1 MRTKE
6 FEGIGKQYGTPAFV
20 FDTDAFAQQAE
31 WIDGVLGEQISLCYS
46 IKANP
51 FLLAALPSCIKNV
64 EVCSPG
70 ELTICERLGIT
81 PDSIIYS
88 GVNKGMEDITRAL
101 RYGVGIVTAESKTH
115 VRMVQE
121 AAKQLGC
128 GPVSMILRLSN
139 GNQFGMD
146 EKDLKQII
154 ASRAQYDALDIIGVH
169 YYTGTQK
176 KKADQVNKE
185 IIGLTTFLEQ
195 LEQELGYAVS
205 HVEYGPGLAVEYFN
219 APFAEKDRQLLAE
232 VADALHTLGS
242 KYHLTVEMG
251 RFLAS
256 SCGYYLTSV
265 ADLKNNGGTAY
276 VICDGGINHLK
287 YYGQTMAMQVPKITV
302 VAGEEQQSCAAEPGQ
317 TYGYTLC
324 GSLCTTADLL
334 VRKAE
339 LPELHLGDL
348 LVFHRCG
355 AYTVTEGIGLFLSRA
370 LPAVVLYSEAN
381 GARQVRAPYHTD
393 SWNTPGLEV

>member
-1 MRTKE
+1 MITKE
-6 FEGIGKQYGTPAFV
+6 LREIGKQYGTPAFV
-20 FDTDAFAQQAE
+20 FDTDAFASQAE
-31 WIDGVLGEQISLCYS
+31 WIDGILGEQISLCYS

-51 FLLAALPSCIKNV
+51 FLLAARPSCIKHV

-70 ELTICERLGIT
+70 ELAICERLHI
-81 PDSIIYS
+81 PPEMIIYS

-101 RYGVGIVTAESKTH
+101 RYGVGIVTAESVQH
-115 VRMVQE
+115 VCMVNE
-121 AAKQLGC
+121 AAKQLGMQQV
-128 GPVSMILRLSN
+128 PMILRLSN

-146 EKDLKQII
+146 EKDLAEVIDK
-154 ASRAQYDALDIIGVH
+154 RDQYAALAIMGVH

-185 IIGLTTFLEQ
+185 IRVFTEFLTQ
-195 LEQELGYAVS
+195 LEQEHHYTIS

-219 APFAEKDRQLLAE
+219 EPFAEKDKQLLGE
-232 VADALHTLGS
+232 VAKALHELGGR
-242 KYHLTVEMG
+242 YHLTIEMG

-265 ADLKNNGGTAY
+265 ADLKNNGGTEY
-276 VICDGGINHLK
+276 VICDGGINQLK
-287 YYGQTMAMQVPKITV
+287 YYGQTMAMQVPEITV
-302 VAGEEQQSCAAEPGQ
+302 IAKDGQLSEAEKETQ
-317 TYGYTLC
+317 RYGYTLC

-339 LPELHLGDL
+339 LPKLQIGDT

-370 LPAVVLYSEAN
+370 LPVVVLYSGQN
-381 GARQVRAPYHTD
+381 GARLVRKPYHTD
-393 SWNTPGLEV
+393 LWNTPGLEV